1 MEDVVLNSPK
11 KNYYAPSH
19 TTEHILNRTMD
30 NMFGCGRAFSAHI
43 EEKKSKCDYRF
54 ADASKV
60 PDMQQLA
67 AVEQKVNEIIR
78 QNLPVTAKI
87 CTREEAAKVADL
99 SKLPPDAS
107 EMLRLVCV
115 GDYDVCPCIGLHV
128 ENTSEI
134 DKFKIIS
141 SSYEDGVLR
150 LRWKLVKDT

>member
-30 NMFGCGRAFSAHI
+30 NMFGCGRSFSAHI

-54 ADASKV
+54 PAGTKV
-60 PDMQQLA
+60 PDQEQLA
-67 AVEQKVNEIIR
+67 LVEQKVNEIIQ

-87 CTREEAAKVADL
+87 CTRQEAAELADL

-107 EMLRLVCV
+107 EMLRLVCI
-115 GDYDVCPCIGLHV
+115 GDYDVCPCIGQHV
-128 ENTSEI
+128 ANTGEI
-134 DKFKIIS
+134 GKFKILS
-141 SSYEDGVLR
+141 SSYENEVLR
-150 LRWKLVKDT
+150 LRWKILKD